1 MENNKDR
8 LKSWGF
14 FLAGLG
20 ILLMG
25 IAILLIVI
33 KCPARCKM
41 KDFFRSSCASTGIKT
56 LYSSNSSS
64 PCPITSS
71 KKIEF
76 TDEEFE
82 KLYEEFIKDLE
93 VEEIPKQFIKP
104 LYSEEFK
111 EKMRKSLEGAP
122 LKLISQKIRKIN

>member
-1 MENNKDR
+1 MFLGSYEDT
-8 LKSWGF
+8 LIF
-14 FLAGLG
+14 FL
-20 ILLMG
+20 IHN
-25 IAILLIVI
+25 
-33 KCPARCKM
+33 
-41 KDFFRSSCASTGIKT
+41 FW
-56 LYSSNSSS
+56 LYL
-64 PCPITSS
+64 S

-93 VEEIPKQFIKP
+93 EEEIPKQFIKP

-111 EKMRKSLEGAP
+111 EKMRKSLEGTP